1 MSSIED
7 WACNYLVASL
17 FILDLLHCAPKSIC
31 QIQFVHKMEAGQKI
45 VAITRHILTLEQVL
59 YLDMCYIRTSLT
71 FGRVLRLDK
80 CYIWQVLHLD
90 KCYTFGQV
98 SRLDM
103 FWCIAMEKW
112 DSSMRR
118 HIGMEV
124 TQQLGF
130 ARIQP
135 ALSCS
140 ALALKCARTLCAIN
154 GRDQNAMHYIET
166 WKLSCPPVS
175 ISLYDVLELVNE
187 GFTATGLPGLPPSCH
202 LMGSRLPK
210 PHLADNSVSASL
222 DFNFPNVLQLPSQ
235 DYLNKS
241 VTRPEPLTKLQ
252 QTWWDKMC
260 TGGGVYERKCCQ
272 TGVG

>member
-98 SRLDM
+98 LHIWTSVTLGHVLM
-103 FWCIAMEKW
+103 HCNGKVGFQHAQTHW
-112 DSSMRR
+112 DGGDSA
-118 HIGMEV
+118 IGLCKNP
-124 TQQLGF
+124 TCAFLLS
-130 ARIQP
+130 ARIEMCKDVLRNQWTRP
-135 ALSCS
+135 ECS
-140 ALALKCARTLCAIN
+140 ALHWGPKIVLVLSSSFHQPVRRSGTGQWRLYCDWIARIAPQLSSNGFQIAQTSSGWQFCLSLSGLQFPKCAATPI
-154 GRDQNAMHYIET
+154 
-166 WKLSCPPVS
+166 
-175 ISLYDVLELVNE
+175 
-187 GFTATGLPGLPPSCH
+187 TGLP
-202 LMGSRLPK
+202 
-210 PHLADNSVSASL
+210 
-222 DFNFPNVLQLPSQ
+222 Q
-235 DYLNKS
+235 
-241 VTRPEPLTKLQ
+241 
-252 QTWWDKMC
+252 
-260 TGGGVYERKCCQ
+260 
-272 TGVG
+272 